1 MTGPSHGITIP
12 WSVIQSYLDSGEPTL
27 IPIVGTP
34 RLEYFVDPYGS
45 RTGLRAA
52 VAPTTRAPSSP
63 LSAITTRIVA
73 DGGTRLLEI
82 ASEEQSLFRD
92 FHDLIGGVV
101 ERVRLDGQSPIDAFA
116 ATVTSWSDLLRR
128 LGRMGLPEQLGL
140 LGELF
145 TLKRFARALGWAAA
159 LDAWKGSE
167 HEEHDFGLSSL
178 DLEIKTTSGERR
190 LHTVH
195 GLGQFT
201 ATPGR
206 PLWVLSLQF
215 TRSGIGGSSLATE
228 IEQLRSVIAAEA
240 GSSAELFETKIR
252 ASGWTTPVERN
263 PPDDRWALRTP
274 PLLLRVDDR
283 MPCLGPESLDA
294 LPEGVRSRILE
305 INYRVDLTGLT
316 GEVVVSPELQPL
328 TDRSKIPPSS

>member
-1 MTGPSHGITIP
+1 MTDHGVTIP
-12 WSVIQSYLDSGEPTL
+12 WSVIHSYLETGEPTL

-34 RLEYFVDPYGS
+34 RIEYFVDPYAS

-52 VAPTTRAPSSP
+52 VASTTRAPSSP
-63 LSAITTRIVA
+63 LSAVTTRIVA
-73 DGGTRLLEI
+73 DGSTRLLEI
-82 ASEEQSLFRD
+82 ASEEHSLFRD
-92 FHDLIGGVV
+92 FHELLGGVV
-101 ERVRLDGQSPIDAFA
+101 ERVRLDGQSPIDAFT

-145 TLKRFARALGWAAA
+145 TLRRFARALGWQAA

-215 TRSGIGGSSLATE
+215 TRSGVGGTSIVTE
-228 IEQLRSVIAAEA
+228 IEQLRSVLAAEA
-240 GSSAELFETKIR
+240 GPSAEVFERKLK
-252 ASGWTTPVERN
+252 ASGWTTDVERH
-263 PPDDRWALRTP
+263 PPEDRWSLRTP
-274 PLLLRVDDR
+274 PLLLRVDHR
-283 MPCLGPESLDA
+283 MPCLGPESLQA
-294 LPEGVRSRILE
+294 LPEGIRSRILE
-305 INYRVDLTGLT
+305 INYRVDLTGLP
-316 GEVVVSPELQPL
+316 GEVAVSPELQPL
-328 TDRSKIPPSS
+328 TD